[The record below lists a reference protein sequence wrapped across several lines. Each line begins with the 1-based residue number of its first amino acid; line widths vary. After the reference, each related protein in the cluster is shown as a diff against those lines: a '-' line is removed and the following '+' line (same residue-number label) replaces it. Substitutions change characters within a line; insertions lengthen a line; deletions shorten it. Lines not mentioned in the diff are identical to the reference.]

1 MKLRFISIIGLL
13 LLGYQAHSQTTSSSS
28 LPALRHYVTIIHLFS
43 KTTESGILFDLDD
56 STLTLAPAHG
66 LNDKVRTQLVNY
78 GGRLPSMDT
87 VRLFLPL
94 RTYRYSQIKR
104 LTLHRRGQAAKGFLI
119 GAGIGALSGLIAGD
133 DEPGFLAF
141 SAGDKAAF
149 FGITFSLVG
158 LIVGGVASQEVNAK
172 GQSIATKVPARFRT
186 FTITDQVR
194 KAMLYTP

>member
-1 MKLRFISIIGLL
+1 
-13 LLGYQAHSQTTSSSS
+13 
-28 LPALRHYVTIIHLFS
+28 
-43 KTTESGILFDLDD
+43 
-56 STLTLAPAHG
+56 
-66 LNDKVRTQLVNY
+66 
-78 GGRLPSMDT
+78 MDT